1 MIRAFAL
8 ALYLSAAGLLVAGTP
23 ALAAAPAPAKNTAP
37 AVPAST
43 APALPLGLSQEA
55 LRKLFDQ
62 IVRTAIGR
70 DGIPALNHPRYV
82 TVSDAS
88 LAMDDNEVVFVVF
101 YPEGRIRIYPQRIM
115 VWHEVVN
122 DVLPDAAGNM
132 PQPGSPEA
140 AGKAYTISYSP
151 LTGTVTAF
159 RSMAGQYASSFGVT
173 GDLLFNN
180 SILYDRISLSQ
191 WSQLLALCI
200 DGPLKGK
207 RLERI
212 PVLWATW
219 KGVRAAYNGKAEVLS
234 RATGHKRTYGRDPY
248 GSYQAKGTYYDN
260 SRLVHPMPTLDTR
273 LPAKK
278 RILGIEQE
286 SIRGAVQVQEVK
298 DNMLLNFTIGIVP
311 MVALYDKDLDAV
323 RVFDR
328 RLDGDARNVLNFSFF
343 ENQFMDEATK
353 SQWTP
358 EGECTY
364 GRYNGKRLTPVL
376 AIDSMWFAWSAFHRQ
391 TMIFPPINAQ

>member
-8 ALYLSAAGLLVAGTP
+8 ALFLTAAGLLVAAAP
-23 ALAAAPAPAKNTAP
+23 SLAAAPANSKAP
-37 AVPAST
+37 AAT
-43 APALPLGLSQEA
+43 AAPAAPLPLGLSPEA
-55 LRKLFDQ
+55 LSKLFDQ
-62 IVRTAIGR
+62 VVRTGVGR
-70 DGIPALNHPRYV
+70 DGIPALNNPRYV

-88 LAMDDNEVVFVVF
+88 LAMDDNEVVFVIF
-101 YPEGRIRIYPQRIM
+101 YPEGRIRIFPQRIL

-122 DVLPDAAGNM
+122 DVLPDAAGNI

-140 AGKAYTISYSP
+140 AGKAYTLSYSP

-159 RSMAGQYASSFGVT
+159 RSMAGQYPSTFGGT

-180 SILYDRISLSQ
+180 TILYDRISLSQ

-219 KGVRAAYNGKAEVLS
+219 KGVREAYSGKAEVLS
-234 RATGHKRTYGRDPY
+234 RATGYKRTYGRDPY
-248 GSYQAKGTYYDN
+248 GSYQSTGTYYDN
-260 SRLVHPMPTLDTR
+260 SRLVHPVATLDTR

-278 RILGIEQE
+278 HILGIEQE

-298 DNMLLNFTIGIVP
+298 NNLFLNFTMGIVP
-311 MVALYDKDLDAV
+311 MVALYDKELDAV

-328 RLDGDARNVLNFSFF
+328 RLDGDARNVLDFSFF
-343 ENQFMDEATK
+343 ENQFVDQASK
-353 SQWTP
+353 SHWTP
-358 EGECTY
+358 AGECTY
-364 GRYNGKRLTPVL
+364 GRHNGKRLTPVL
-376 AIDSMWFAWSAFHRQ
+376 AIDSMWFAWAAFHRN
-391 TMIFPPINAQ
+391 TMVFPPVAK

>member
-8 ALYLSAAGLLVAGTP
+8 ALCLLAMGAT
-23 ALAAAPAPAKNTAP
+23 ALAATPAPNTSTTP
-37 AVPAST
+37 AAS
-43 APALPLGLSQEA
+43 AQPSLPLGLSQEA
-55 LRKLFDQ
+55 LRKLFDKV
-62 IVRTAIGR
+62 VRTGLGR
-70 DGIPALNHPRYV
+70 DGIPALNNPRYV

-101 YPEGRIRIYPQRIM
+101 YPEGRIRVYPQRIM

-122 DVLPDAAGNM
+122 DVLPDAADNM

-180 SILYDRISLSQ
+180 SVLYDRISLSQ

-219 KGVRAAYNGKAEVLS
+219 KGVREAYNGKAEVLS

-248 GSYQAKGTYYDN
+248 GSYQGTGTYYDN

-298 DNMLLNFTIGIVP
+298 NNLYLNFTMGIVP
-311 MVALYDKDLDAV
+311 MVALYDKNMDAV

-328 RLDGDARNVLNFSFF
+328 RLDGDARNVLTFSFF
-343 ENQFMDEATK
+343 ENQFVDETTK
-353 SQWTP
+353 SQWAP
-358 EGECTY
+358 DGECTY

-376 AIDSMWFAWSAFHRQ
+376 AIDSMWFAWAAFHRQ
-391 TMIFPPINAQ
+391 SMLFPPAAQ